1 MKTKSTFIVMA
12 ILALTI
18 PSCDKF
24 LEEKLVSD
32 VSGAGYYTT
41 AAGLDDGGGA
51 TYYYLKYVYSNERA
65 YTLTVFGTDTYTNSA
80 DGNFK
85 GFNYY
90 YKNLKSASDG
100 KRKKWQ

>member
-1 MKTKSTFIVMA
+1 VIA

-41 AAGLDDGGGA
+41 AAGLVM
-51 TYYYLKYVYSNERA
+51 LW
-65 YTLTVFGTDTYTNSA
+65 TL
-80 DGNFK
+80 
-85 GFNYY
+85 
-90 YKNLKSASDG
+90 
-100 KRKKWQ
+100 RIII